1 MSHVRFGLVTL
12 LAVLVGSAVATVRAA
27 GARDGDNVLTLT
39 VPAVVVDPC
48 TGEVGTGTLDVLIVV
63 NQDTAP
69 SGEGHVNVHASVHG
83 ELNGNQGSVYQVS
96 AEGNS
101 QSSVGA
107 NHYDVPFH
115 GNAAGEGSAANLKV
129 DGIGRVQVD
138 ATGDPLGAGI
148 VSFSASC
155 GG

>member
-1 MSHVRFGLVTL
+1 MSHAKAALVTL
-12 LAVLVGSAVATVRAA
+12 FVALTASAVAPVGAA
-27 GARDGDNVLTLT
+27 GDNVLTLT

-48 TGEVGTGTLDVLIVV
+48 TGEVGTGTLHVLLVV
-63 NQDTAP
+63 NQDIAP
-69 SGEGHVNVHASVHG
+69 SGEVHVDVHASVHG
-83 ELNGNQGSVYQVS
+83 ELTGNQGSLYQVS

-101 QSSVGA
+101 QSSVMA

-115 GNAAGEGSAANLKV
+115 GNAAGEGSAPNLKV
-129 DGIGRVQVD
+129 DGIGRVHVD

-148 VSFSASC
+148 VSLSASC